1 MILNPNIPT
10 MGDDESPAVANGLR
24 QGKCA
29 AMRDDDQMRTVH
41 WSNVQKDK
49 MHGSNANHDMAV
61 PLSVSAHADNTTA
74 PDNRSTVV
82 MRHLSKTGQQRK
94 YVFGAVPLHE
104 GLSNHNR
111 HLIKI
116 WRDQNHSRWNHN
128 RHSRWN
134 HNRHLMYIWR
144 DQNRSHSRL
153 I

>member
-1 MILNPNIPT
+1 
-10 MGDDESPAVANGLR
+10 
-24 QGKCA
+24 
-29 AMRDDDQMRTVH
+29 MRDDDQMRTVH

-94 YVFGAVPLHE
+94 HVFGAVPLHE

-111 HLIKI
+111 HL
-116 WRDQNHSRWNHN
+116 
-128 RHSRWN
+128 
-134 HNRHLMYIWR
+134 MYIWR
-144 DQNRSHSRL
+144 DQNRGHSRL